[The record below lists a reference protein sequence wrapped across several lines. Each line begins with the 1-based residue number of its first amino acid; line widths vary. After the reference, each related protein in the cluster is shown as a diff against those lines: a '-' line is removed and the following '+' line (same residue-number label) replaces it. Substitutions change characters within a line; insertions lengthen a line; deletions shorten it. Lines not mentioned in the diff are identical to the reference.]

1 MRKFL
6 ANLASVVVSLLAIT
20 VAIVILVRLKPTT
33 GQLFLILAIA
43 AVLTVLFL
51 LFSRLFLE

>member
-1 MRKFL
+1 MRKLL
-6 ANLASVVVSLLAIT
+6 ANLASVVVSLLAII

-33 GQLFLILAIA
+33 GQLFLILGIA
-43 AVLTVLFL
+43 AVLTILFL